1 MRTQDSHCV
10 TFRFAALREAELI
23 RAIEYDAAQRFA
35 DIDMVGIA
43 SARPMEVEF
52 VRRKILASEIVI
64 AVDGDARG
72 VGFVM
77 FVQTPAGCYI
87 EELDVLRAW
96 AGRRIGAALIERV
109 AELARTAGAQRL
121 MLSTFRN
128 VPWNAP
134 YYRRLGFSVIAT
146 ADLDQHLRAL
156 RAAHMAR
163 GIDESKRVFMW
174 REVSVAPA

>member
-1 MRTQDSHCV
+1 MQTQDSLSV

-43 SARPMEVEF
+43 SARPMDVDF
-52 VRRKILASEIVI
+52 VRRKIRASEIVI
-64 AVDGDARG
+64 AVDRDAHC

-77 FVQTPAGCYI
+77 FVQMAAGFYI

-96 AGRRIGAALIERV
+96 AGRRIGAALMERV
-109 AELARTAGAQRL
+109 AGLARTAGAQRL
-121 MLSTFRN
+121 VLSTFRE

-134 YYRRLGFSVIAT
+134 YYRRLGFSVIAD
-146 ADLDQHLRAL
+146 ANLDERLRAL
-156 RAAHMAR
+156 RAAHVAR
-163 GIDESKRVFMW
+163 GLDESKRVFMW
-174 REVSVAPA
+174 REVGVGPA